1 MAIRTCIVCPHTVR
15 AVFCR
20 TVSIINFANQ
30 VLDEF
35 FAVSICVAAQ
45 GIPILAF
52 IKLRAIHRIRIAYNK
67 VQFRFVYRRCTVSD
81 AINLIVV

>member
-52 IKLRAIHRIRIAYNK
+52 IKLRAIRRIHIAYNK
-67 VQFRFVYRRCTVSD
+67 VQLRFVYDRYALSCFY
-81 AINLIVV
+81 LIILI

>member
-67 VQFRFVYRRCTVSD
+67 VQFRFVYDRYALSCFY
-81 AINLIVV
+81 LIILI